1 MVNVY
6 MAIRTISVVI
16 ITIFGLLTLMTG
28 ILLATAPHGPG
39 SGEAV
44 ALGLTKAEWN
54 KLHEVFGFI
63 AAGGV
68 VLHVYSNYRALIFHF
83 RRAFGLQRR
92 IQRVRRP

>member
-6 MAIRTISVVI
+6 MATRTISVII
-16 ITIFGLLTLMTG
+16 ITVFGLLTLITG

-54 KLHEVFGFI
+54 ELHEIFGFI

-83 RRAFGLQRR
+83 KRAFGLQGRTRR
-92 IQRVRRP
+92 ARRP